1 MPLKLPLSPMIEHL
15 VGWHLRNQPSKF
27 WLEWYSLGITICGAG
42 QLMNVINVIPIFP
55 STRSI
60 SSSNLVRCLLAPP
73 ISRPSNFSRTSMEP
87 HSYRWR
93 EQYAMHIMHIMH
105 AVNTLSVFFQCFFFN
120 PSMPM
125 SMHYFRLKSLRKKI
139 NTPFSNSPLPP
150 SLYLQFQKPLPIP
163 EWESA

>member
-87 HSYRWR
+87 HGYRWR

-105 AVNTLSVFFQCFFFN
+105 AVNTLSVFFSQSFHAHVN
-120 PSMPM
+120 AL
-125 SMHYFRLKSLRKKI
+125 FRLKSLRKKI

-163 EWESA
+163 EWESP